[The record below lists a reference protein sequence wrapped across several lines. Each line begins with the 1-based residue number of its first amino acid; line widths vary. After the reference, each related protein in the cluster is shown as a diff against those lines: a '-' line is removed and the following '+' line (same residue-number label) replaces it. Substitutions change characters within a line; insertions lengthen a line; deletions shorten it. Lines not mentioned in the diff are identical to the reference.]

1 MFLSSAGGQFAPVT
15 GGQFESATGG
25 QLKSVGS
32 GQVHRFLQYSAT
44 YLGFW
49 VISVW
54 LKRDKPARASKKTKV
69 K

>member
-32 GQVHRFLQYSAT
+32 GQVHRFLQ
-44 YLGFW
+44 LR
-49 VISVW
+49 
-54 LKRDKPARASKKTKV
+54 KRAILQMTSWFIV
-69 K
+69 NML